1 MECRCVVYPEA
12 STVVSQPLQSSPMAG
27 KSLQPIHSPPFQE
40 MVFLTRDES
49 VEGDI
54 EDWVNRGWGGGG
66 GGNAK
71 TTSCSLFAGLF

>member
-12 STVVSQPLQSSPMAG
+12 STVVSQPLESSPMAG
-27 KSLQPIHSPPFQE
+27 KSLRPIHGPPFQE
-40 MVFLTRDES
+40 MVFLTCDES
-49 VEGDI
+49 VKGDI
-54 EDWVNRGWGGGG
+54 EDWVKRGWGWG

>member
-12 STVVSQPLQSSPMAG
+12 STVVSQPLESSPMAG
-27 KSLQPIHSPPFQE
+27 KSLRPIHGPPFQE
-40 MVFLTRDES
+40 MVFLMHDES

-54 EDWVNRGWGGGG
+54 D
-66 GGNAK
+66 AK

>member
-1 MECRCVVYPEA
+1 M
-12 STVVSQPLQSSPMAG
+12 VSQPLQSSPMAG

-40 MVFLTRDES
+40 MVFLTHDES

-54 EDWVNRGWGGGG
+54 EDWVNRGWGGGRG

>member
-27 KSLQPIHSPPFQE
+27 KSLQPIHGPPFQE

-54 EDWVNRGWGGGG
+54 EDWVKRGWWG

>member
-1 MECRCVVYPEA
+1 M
-12 STVVSQPLQSSPMAG
+12 VSQPLQSSPMAG

>member
-1 MECRCVVYPEA
+1 M
-12 STVVSQPLQSSPMAG
+12 VSQPLESSPMAG
-27 KSLQPIHSPPFQE
+27 KSLRPIHGPPFQE
-40 MVFLTRDES
+40 MVFLMRDES

-54 EDWVNRGWGGGG
+54 EDWVKRRWGGGGG